1 VNDVFEILGLKRAF
15 TVDAK
20 ALQERFIAL
29 SAANHPDRYT
39 DPLDQADAAE
49 RASVINDAQRVI
61 ADPMLRAQA
70 LLELLAPGASK
81 ADASALPPG
90 FLMEVMEIR
99 EGIEEAKDAGDKAKL
114 QEVKRQAE
122 GEFQARLGV
131 LGTLLD
137 KACAAPD
144 AQAVAGARL
153 ELNALRY
160 VKRMI
165 EGI

>member
-1 VNDVFEILGLKRAF
+1 MSDVFEVLGLKRAF
-15 TVDAK
+15 TVNAK
-20 ALQERFIAL
+20 EVQERFIAL

-49 RASVINDAQRVI
+49 RASVINDAKRVVS
-61 ADPMLRAQA
+61 DPMLRALA
-70 LLELLAPGASK
+70 LLELLAPGAAK
-81 ADASALPPG
+81 ADTNALPPG

-99 EGIEEAKDAGDKAKL
+99 EGIEEAKEEGDKAKL
-114 QEVKRQAE
+114 EQMKGAAEREFKERMEVM
-122 GEFQARLGV
+122 GG
-131 LGTLLD
+131 LLD
-137 KACAAPD
+137 KACAGAD

-165 EGI
+165 EGM